1 MAIGFWITLH
11 TVWFAES
18 VIRRQ
23 GILYESVGY
32 AILQCIIGGCLLHA
46 GAWLPF
52 LVGNAIIA
60 SVMIAQGLA
69 SLAKPP
75 DPYNE
80 RNFETSI
87 WRGVSLTFATAIAMA
102 LS

>member
-1 MAIGFWITLH
+1 MAIGFWIALH
-11 TVWFAES
+11 TIWFAES

-23 GILYESVGY
+23 GILYESAGY

-52 LVGNAIIA
+52 LVCNAIISSA
-60 SVMIAQGLA
+60 MIARGLTA
-69 SLAKPP
+69 LAEPP
-75 DPYNE
+75 GPYNE

-87 WRGVSLTFATAIAMA
+87 WRGVSLTFATAIAVA

>member
-1 MAIGFWITLH
+1 MAVGFWIALH
-11 TVWFAES
+11 TVWFAEG

-23 GILYESVGY
+23 CINYESVGY
-32 AILQCIIGGCLLHA
+32 LILQSVIGGCLLHT

-52 LVGNAIIA
+52 LVCNVTIA
-60 SVMIAQGLA
+60 SAMIARGLT
-69 SLAKPP
+69 SLVEPP
-75 DPYNE
+75 GPDNE

-87 WRGVSLTFATAIAMA
+87 WRGVALTFATAIALA